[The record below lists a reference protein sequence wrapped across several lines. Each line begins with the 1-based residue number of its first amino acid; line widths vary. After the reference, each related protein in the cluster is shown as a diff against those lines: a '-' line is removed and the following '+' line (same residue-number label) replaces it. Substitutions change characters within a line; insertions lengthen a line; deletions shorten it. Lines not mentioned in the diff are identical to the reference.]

1 MLFTGIALIIT
12 GISNSKTS
20 VSLSPITRSNDA
32 IIKVKYTP
40 SVDAKTLPVT
50 AHIIPIIENTI
61 AVPNIKQHSCINVLS
76 GVSFEYPPT

>member
-1 MLFTGIALIIT
+1 MVLFTGIALIIT

-32 IIKVKYTP
+32 IIKVKYPP

-50 AHIIPIIENTI
+50 AHIIPIIEMAI
-61 AVPNIKQHSCINVLS
+61 LYLV
-76 GVSFEYPPT
+76 